1 MAYEKRLKNNIVIVS
16 SKEEKW
22 SFYIFN
28 SQEIEK
34 FLEKICS
41 ESGVDK
47 IAISLKGCDFI
58 DSKGLSVLIHT
69 SLGLKKKNGNLYL
82 IDIPE
87 HLKETLWHARSSGLT
102 QWIELENEEDLDSV

>member
-1 MAYEKRLKNNIVIVS
+1 MGFSKREKNGVIIVS
-16 SKEEKW
+16 STIEKW

-28 SQEIEK
+28 SQEIEDC
-34 FLEKICS
+34 LEDTSKDENVS
-41 ESGVDK
+41 K

-58 DSKGLSVLIHT
+58 DSKGLSILIHT
-69 SLGLKKKNGNLYL
+69 SLKLKDRGGNLFL

-102 QWIELENEEDLDSV
+102 QWVELSDEDDLNMV